1 LSRRTKLAL
10 LLYVKFSELA
20 NVYDEIGKAGS
31 DSARVRLLSDT
42 FKKAKGETLRAVA
55 HFSFGEL
62 VPPEHSGEL
71 GIGPGA
77 IRNEIAALAGKSSS
91 EIDDEV
97 RETGDMSEVAA
108 RYADGH
114 DKLKVDELWRSIT
127 EAIEKGE
134 SRELLIKRVFENTT
148 ARGVK
153 YFTRMAL
160 NQMRLNVG
168 LGTMTRSLAKA
179 FDVTTAAIEHFYAM
193 TNDIG
198 LAALQASKG
207 EAALEHGGLKL
218 FQPYQFMNAQKIE
231 DADRI
236 IPSGSSSAKNWILE
250 TKYDGVRLQI
260 HIQKRPS
267 KITLFSR
274 RLNDDTGS
282 MPDVVDAV
290 KKAWKGGD
298 AIVEGEVIAFDPGL
312 KRRLPFQAVL
322 QRLGRKHSIAKMVD
336 EIPLVLYLFDVLYDD
351 GESLMATPQKQ
362 RRERLEKL
370 FKPTAKVQLT
380 EGIVTNKR
388 STLDKFFASAVTAG
402 QEGVMVKDPDGI
414 YIPGRRTEMWM
425 KLKPAFE
432 TIDAAIV
439 GGIWGSGRRKGL
451 LSSLIIAIRG
461 SKDELLTVGKVGT
474 GYSEATLRDLTDRL
488 KPKIITTHGY
498 TVEIA
503 PEMVIE
509 VDFQDIQKTDRYEAG
524 YVLRIPR
531 FKRERPDKSVREADN
546 LARLKRMY
554 AETHS

>member
-1 LSRRTKLAL
+1 M
-10 LLYVKFSELA
+10 KFSELA
-20 NVYDEIGKAGS
+20 NVYEEISRAGN

-42 FKKAKGETLRAVA
+42 FRKARGETLRAVA

-62 VPPEHSGEL
+62 VPPEHSGAL

-77 IRNEIAALAGKSSS
+77 IRSEIAELAGKSSD
-91 EIDDEV
+91 EIDNEV
-97 RETGDMSEVAA
+97 RETGDMSEIAA
-108 RYADGH
+108 RYADGN
-114 DKLKVDELWRSIT
+114 DKLKVDELWRLIT
-127 EAIEKGE
+127 KTIENDE
-134 SRELLIKRVFENTT
+134 SRDKLLERVFENTT
-148 ARGVK
+148 AAGVK

-160 NQMRLNVG
+160 NQMRLSVG

-179 FDVTTAAIEHFYAM
+179 FDVSPDAVEHLYAM

-236 IPSGSSSAKNWILE
+236 IASGRTSAKDWILE

-260 HIQKRPS
+260 HIQKRPP
-267 KITLFSR
+267 KVTLFSR

-282 MPDVVDAV
+282 MPDVVDAIT
-290 KKAWKGGD
+290 KAWKGGD
-298 AIVEGEVIAFDPGL
+298 AIVEGEVIAFDPSL

-322 QRLGRKHSIAKMVD
+322 QRLGRKHSVAKMIE
-336 EIPLVLYLFDVLYDD
+336 EIPLVLYLFDVLYDK
-351 GESLMATPQKQ
+351 GEGLMATPQKG
-362 RRERLEKL
+362 RRARLEKL

-388 STLDKFFASAVTAG
+388 TTLDKFFNAAVMSG
-402 QEGVMVKDPDGI
+402 QEGIMVKDPDGV

-432 TIDAAIV
+432 TLDVVIV

-461 SKDELLTVGKVGT
+461 AKNELLTVGKVGT
-474 GYSEATLRDLTDRL
+474 GFSEATLRDLTARL
-488 KPKIITTHGY
+488 TPKIITTRGH
-498 TVEIA
+498 TVELE
-503 PEMVIE
+503 PETVIE
-509 VDFQDIQKTDRYEAG
+509 VDFQDIQKTDRYKAG

-531 FKRERPDKSVREADN
+531 FKRERSDKSVREADN
-546 LARLKRMY
+546 LTRLKRMY